1 MQSGLGIACGYKFNL
16 CLSPRSFLGYAVCGM
31 YETRVWGNE
40 LGAGLVS
47 HVEKV
52 VLGPGSLR
60 GGAVFSAWLWFHKSG
75 GF

>member
-1 MQSGLGIACGYKFNL
+1 MQPGLGIACGYIFNL
-16 CLSPRSFLGYAVCGM
+16 FLSPGSFLGWAVCGM
-31 YETRVWGNE
+31 YETRVWGDE

-52 VLGPGSLR
+52 VLGLGSLR
-60 GGAVFSAWLWFHKSG
+60 GGAVFSAWLRFPKSG